1 MSVHRAVSRRTPR
14 DSIVATSLIAV
25 VALTAA
31 LAGCVF
37 IQGSKLTRS
46 ADRLQHNAHALGHDA
61 LEDNSGT
68 DPGYARDAEI
78 LAADTRRFRETLS
91 AKSASDQDVKVA
103 FERVSY
109 SYQVVHDDIQRL
121 GSHEI
126 EKSLRP
132 VTTAYQDVQ
141 SEVGGYSRHQ

>member
-1 MSVHRAVSRRTPR
+1 MSVHRAVSHGTPR
-14 DSIVATSLIAV
+14 NSIVATSLIAV
-25 VALTAA
+25 LALTA
-31 LAGCVF
+31 LGGCVF
-37 IQGSKLTRS
+37 TQGSKLARS

-61 LEDNSGT
+61 LDDNSGT

-91 AKSASDQDVKVA
+91 AKSSNDQDVKVA
-103 FERVSY
+103 FERVSH

-141 SEVGGYSRHQ
+141 SEIGGFSSHR